1 VNIQSAL
8 NNNNTTNNE
17 NDNNNNMMKSTLLL
31 MLATKALCQHT
42 DILTQFVIDFFPDTP
57 DLLESYRY
65 YGRMIKEDKSELTC
79 NCQCSSV
86 NSTGRNCIKEPTYK
100 EIEWCYVDSN
110 YQEDCKDLK
119 RSKSNRVWSYQACM
133 SPEREENEC
142 RYQEDLRKYIKL
154 REKEQQELI
163 PTALCIRAMKKSG
176 KGSCYAY
183 SYGAVRPKRA
193 SYISGSTIKVGCSG
207 TFCG

>member
-1 VNIQSAL
+1 MKNINIVSSIWYYIFWNYLTNYHLKKHTLLWDALYHISCQWRKSWHKEIFVNIQSAL

-79 NCQCSSV
+79 NCQCSS
-86 NSTGRNCIKEPTYK
+86 
-100 EIEWCYVDSN
+100 
-110 YQEDCKDLK
+110 
-119 RSKSNRVWSYQACM
+119 
-133 SPEREENEC
+133 
-142 RYQEDLRKYIKL
+142 
-154 REKEQQELI
+154 
-163 PTALCIRAMKKSG
+163 G
-176 KGSCYAY
+176 KH
-183 SYGAVRPKRA
+183 V
-193 SYISGSTIKVGCSG
+193 
-207 TFCG
+207 